1 MLQPQIPG
9 LIDDGVVS
17 DDVALLIGFVLAIG
31 VLVSWKE
38 EKEEQNI

>member
-1 MLQPQIPG
+1 MLQAHVPG

-31 VLVSWKE
+31 VPVSWKE